1 VKIGKRLSIACAFL
15 LTTAS
20 AELLASTASSSP
32 HKTSFAYSISHT
44 AKPLPDSVIEKI
56 TEPYGDSLDSD
67 DFEFTEKIPKPV
79 DVRVGPPRSPSR
91 DLVCSAAASVAQAN
105 SLPVPFFANLIWQES
120 SFDTRTISRAGA
132 QGIAQFMPRTAVQFG
147 LINPFEPIHALNV
160 AGKLVRDLNKQFG
173 NLGLAAAAYNAGPRR
188 VSDWLAKKG
197 EMPGETRNYV
207 VRVTG
212 RPIEEWVGAKNDVEM
227 LLMPAKAP
235 CVEVAV
241 AVEAQ
246 AKAVRMSRLIAELA
260 AQASQTRDKKDAVKP
275 DEEVADVA
283 DRGWRARAT
292 VMVRDVLKRLAEQRV
307 AARIAARNEIRAAAK
322 AAVEAKAA
330 AKFAAWKAEQERLS
344 ARPERRAEV
353 KTFIPPAG
361 RTPPVSAEKDMQ
373 RSAVRVVSA
382 ADVRDPTR
390 PDGRATLV
398 DGNRVEPAKTDG
410 SKPDPDK
417 LDPPKAEEAKAA
429 EQAKPRRRIERIARY
444 LYIDALHRP
453 F

>member
-1 VKIGKRLSIACAFL
+1 MR
-15 LTTAS
+15 
-20 AELLASTASSSP
+20 E
-32 HKTSFAYSISHT
+32 
-44 AKPLPDSVIEKI
+44 
-56 TEPYGDSLDSD
+56 
-67 DFEFTEKIPKPV
+67 
-79 DVRVGPPRSPSR
+79 
-91 DLVCSAAASVAQAN
+91 
-105 SLPVPFFANLIWQES
+105 
-120 SFDTRTISRAGA
+120 
-132 QGIAQFMPRTAVQFG
+132 
-147 LINPFEPIHALNV
+147 
-160 AGKLVRDLNKQFG
+160 LNKQFG

-188 VSDWLAKKG
+188 VSDWLAKKRRDARRDAQLRG
-197 EMPGETRNYV
+197 PDH
-207 VRVTG
+207 
-212 RPIEEWVGAKNDVEM
+212 RPPDREWVGAENDVEM
-227 LLMPAKAP
+227 TLMPAKAP
-235 CVEVAV
+235 CVEVAE

-246 AKAVRMSRLIAELA
+246 AKVVRCRELIAELA

-292 VMVRDVLKRLAEQRV
+292 GMVRDVLKRLAEQRV

-373 RSAVRVVSA
+373 RSAVRVVST

-417 LDPPKAEEAKAA
+417 LDPPKAEEAKARS
-429 EQAKPRRRIERIARY
+429 RRSRAAASSASPDIFISTRSTGRSDGRAARVS
-444 LYIDALHRP
+444 
-453 F
+453 